1 MQKHMLTFTQ
11 TYLWEPFASC
21 SFSELFKDAV
31 VPPKPVFLSGVAM
44 KLEML
49 GWRLYKEVSFW
60 AQVHPVILEE
70 KQLNLPD
77 SREKLC

>member
-21 SFSELFKDAV
+21 SFSELFKDTV
-31 VPPKPVFLSGVAM
+31 VPPKPVFLSWVDM

-49 GWRLYKEVSFW
+49 GWGLSKEVSIW
-60 AQVHPVILEE
+60 AQVLPMILEE
-70 KQLNLPD
+70 KQVNLPD
-77 SREKLC
+77 SREKLS